1 MDNISSKGMMKLFD
15 YAMIIGFALFLLP
28 LITSVNPQN
37 TLLKGG
43 CWLASSV
50 VCVIA
55 GTATDRLSTFRL
67 VLFVLYLLWLITM
80 TGGSQQ

>member
-1 MDNISSKGMMKLFD
+1 MIKLFD
-15 YAMIIGFALFLLP
+15 YAMIIGFSLFLLP

-37 TLLKGG
+37 TLLKVG

-55 GTATDRLSTFRL
+55 STATDRLSTFRL
-67 VLFVLYLLWLITM
+67 VLFMLYLLCLITM
-80 TGGSQQ
+80 TGGSQE